1 MPAILQNPKLAGYL
15 KLIDRFPLKAIENDR
30 EHAAAVQMITDLIGT
45 KLDKGEGNYLSALI
59 ALVNVY
65 EDENHLNGEDLT
77 PREALKAIMDANN
90 LSQAD
95 IGRIIGS
102 ESAVSMFL
110 KGHRELSRQQIK
122 ALVERFR
129 VDASLFL

>member
-1 MPAILQNPKLAGYL
+1 MPATLQNPKLKGYL
-15 KLIDRFPLKAIENDR
+15 RLIDRFPLKTIESDR
-30 EHAAAVQMITDLIGT
+30 EHEAAVEVITDLIGT
-45 KLDKGEGNYLSALI
+45 NLDKGEGYYLSALV

-65 EDENHLNGEDLT
+65 EDENHLRGGDLT
-77 PREALKAIMDANN
+77 PREALKAIMEFNG

>member
-1 MPAILQNPKLAGYL
+1 MAATLQNPKLKGYVR
-15 KLIDRFPLKAIENDR
+15 LIDRFPLKTIENDR
-30 EHAAAVQMITDLIGT
+30 EHEAAVEVITGLMGT
-45 KLDKGEGNYLSALI
+45 KLDKGEGDYLSALI

-65 EDENHLNGEDLT
+65 EDQNHVHGEDLT
-77 PREALKAIMDANN
+77 PREALKAIMEFNH
-90 LSQAD
+90 LTQAD

-110 KGHRELSRQQIK
+110 KGHRELSRHQIK
-122 ALVERFR
+122 ALVERFK